1 MSLNKK
7 TFNTSSAGYI
17 AGLFLYQGGGTS
29 NDRTIVTNMEPD
41 LIWMFPN
48 KANSAGGR
56 RDVYII
62 DKAYPGSDE
71 TFVLASAKG
80 MFRQDKSI
88 ITWNSDGFTL
98 KGRSNYQN
106 YEKPESK
113 YFHADDYWCGIAF
126 QTAASGAT
134 NNDGN
139 TTATVYANAEGN
151 YSKIFFTSGGSSTTI
166 GHGLSAAPTF
176 MTCMRIDSSLN
187 PTSYPTL
194 KYEGKQGSTMYDF
207 VNSEYR
213 GDAGYSSHMF
223 DRPLDSSSSHMTAN
237 SSTIS
242 VHSSD
247 NLGGTN
253 GGDYVIYAFAP
264 KSGFMAHAG
273 YTGNSSSSGRTVLTA
288 DFDPLVTFIGSE
300 HDMTM
305 AHAYRRNSGTPVTG
319 SIVWSDAD
327 HNADKEQGINSLTD
341 SEAGTPT
348 GGSLGSQSIR
358 ANHSSNTFQLNC
370 TETPFNYSGRVYSIF
385 SLGGDLIYYDTSQT

>member
-17 AGLFLYQGGGTS
+17 AGLFLYQGGETS

-41 LIWMFPN
+41 LIWIFPN
-48 KANSAGGR
+48 YDNSSTQRKAF
-56 RDVYII
+56 II

-71 TFVLASAKG
+71 TFVLASNKG

-98 KGRSNYQN
+98 KARTDYQN
-106 YEKPESK
+106 YEKPEAN
-113 YFHADDYWCGIAF
+113 YFDGNSYYCGIAF

-139 TTATVYANAEGN
+139 TTATVYANTDGN

-194 KYEGKQGSTMYDF
+194 RYEGKQGTTMYDF

-213 GDAGYSSHMF
+213 GAAGYSDHMF
-223 DRPLDSSSSHMTAN
+223 SRPLDSSSSHLTAN

-300 HDMTM
+300 HDMVM

-319 SIVWSDAD
+319 SIVWTDAE
-327 HNADKEQGINSLTD
+327 HNNNKEQGVNNLND
-341 SEAGTPT
+341 SEAGTPM

-370 TETPFNYSGRVYSIF
+370 TESYFNYSGRDYSIF
-385 SLGGDLIYYDTSQT
+385 SLGGDLMYYDTSQT